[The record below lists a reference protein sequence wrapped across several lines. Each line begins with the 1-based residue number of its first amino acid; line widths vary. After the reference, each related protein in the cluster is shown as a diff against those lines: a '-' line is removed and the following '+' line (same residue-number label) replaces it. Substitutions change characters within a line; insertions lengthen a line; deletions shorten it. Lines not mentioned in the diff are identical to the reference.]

1 MIDLN
6 FALPVALGIGLA
18 AATGFRV
25 FLPLLIMSIAANAGY
40 LPLSDGFSWLS
51 TSGALIMLV
60 VAALVEIIAYYIPG
74 VDNLLD
80 SLATPGAIVAGIAVS
95 AAVMTDM
102 PPMVKWTLA
111 IIAGGGTA
119 ALTQGAT
126 AVIRA
131 HSSIFTA
138 GLGNPVVATVEF
150 LGALLVSLLAL
161 LAPFI
166 ALTFVVVLFLL
177 TIRMAIKIKRPDKP
191 PIA

>member
-1 MIDLN
+1 MIDFN

-80 SLATPGAIVAGIAVS
+80 SLVTPGAIVAGIAVS

>member
-1 MIDLN
+1 MIDFN

-80 SLATPGAIVAGIAVS
+80 SLVTPGAIVAGIAVS
-95 AAVMTDM
+95 AAVMTDI

>member
-1 MIDLN
+1 MIDFN

>member
-1 MIDLN
+1 MIDFN

-60 VAALVEIIAYYIPG
+60 VAALVEIVAYYIPG

-131 HSSIFTA
+131 NSSIFTA
-138 GLGNPVVATVEF
+138 GLGNSVVATVEL
-150 LGALLVSLLAL
+150 LGALLLSLLAL
-161 LAPFI
+161 LAPFFGLAFI
-166 ALTFVVVLFLL
+166 VVLFLL
-177 TIRMAIKIKRPDKP
+177 TIRMAMKFRRPGKP
-191 PIA
+191 PTA

>member
-1 MIDLN
+1 MIDFN
-6 FALPVALGIGLA
+6 FALPMALGIGL
-18 AATGFRV
+18 ATGFRV

>member
-138 GLGNPVVATVEF
+138 GLGNSVVATVEL
-150 LGALLVSLLAL
+150 LGALSVSLLAL

-177 TIRMAIKIKRPDKP
+177 TIRMAKKIKRPDKP
-191 PIA
+191 PFA

>member
-6 FALPVALGIGLA
+6 FALSVALGIALA

-80 SLATPGAIVAGIAVS
+80 SLATPSAIVAGIAVS

-126 AVIRA
+126 AIIRA

>member
-1 MIDLN
+1 MIDFN

-51 TSGALIMLV
+51 TSGALIMLI
-60 VAALVEIIAYYIPG
+60 VAALVEIVAYYIPG